1 MRTITRVASAAALAA
16 VASLALSAPALAAR
30 QDEPGDPSV
39 NGKPDT
45 GNLHNKWTFAP
56 LGVPVLGL
64 IDSVEAAPGK
74 ILPGGGTG
82 PGGGN

>member
-1 MRTITRVASAAALAA
+1 MRTITRAAASAALAA
-16 VASLALSAPALAAR
+16 AASLALSAPALAAT
-30 QDEPGDPSV
+30 QDQPGDPTV
-39 NGKPDT
+39 GGKPDT

-64 IDSVEAAPGK
+64 VDSVTAVPGK
-74 ILPGGGTG
+74 LLPGGGTG